1 MLEYHSVF
9 CKKVYVKIKNIL
21 QSRKGK
27 TASLPFF
34 PLRSYLI
41 RPTPAT
47 GYAWHRSFEFS
58 PLWLIHDLLNFYVV
72 AEGDLDAVACQNG
85 DLFQHLIDHTRFP

>member
-1 MLEYHSVF
+1 MSKLKTF
-9 CKKVYVKIKNIL
+9 CKAAKE
-21 QSRKGK
+21 K

-58 PLWLIHDLLNFYVV
+58 PLWLIHDLLHFYAV
-72 AEGDLDAVACQNG
+72 AEGGLDAVARQDG
-85 DLFQHLIDHTRFP
+85 DLFQHLIDYARLP

>member
-1 MLEYHSVF
+1 MSKLKTF
-9 CKKVYVKIKNIL
+9 CKAAKE
-21 QSRKGK
+21 K

-47 GYAWHRSFEFS
+47 GYAWHRSFEFP
-58 PLWLIHDLLNFYVV
+58 PLWLIHDLLNFCAV
-72 AEGDLDAVACQNG
+72 AEGDLDAVARQNR
-85 DLFQHLIDHTRFP
+85 DLFQHLIDYARLP